1 MEKSYGKKFRILRKT
16 AKITSSKAAE
26 EVGISRSTLERWE
39 RGEAGLDIE
48 KVFKLLEV
56 IHVQKIDFFNNNISN
71 YLKNITLEVSKAYES
86 NDINYLKTQSKK
98 LLSEVEN
105 DSFDKRTFLKAAIYC
120 NAYYDLTGVDIFTD
134 NYKKRLSMYFSK
146 ILSGDEVWYYDDVYF
161 FGNTQNLISPRTIYS
176 LSFSLVFYFKN
187 NNDLEMK
194 FSTAILN
201 TLINAE
207 YILIKKDLKKAKR
220 LDAIISGLDI
230 TDRFAFEKI
239 RYKYMHFML
248 NFLET
253 NDDHNLRLMWAA
265 LELQGLNTL
274 KDGFETAFKQIKQI
288 YSKKS

>member
-176 LSFSLVFYFKN
+176 LSFSLVFYLKN

>member
-1 MEKSYGKKFRILRKT
+1 MKETYGRKFRKLRKAT
-16 AKITSSKAAE
+16 KISSSKAAE
-26 EVGISRSTLERWE
+26 AVGISRSKLERWE

-161 FGNTQNLISPRTIYS
+161 FGNTQNLISPRTVYS

-194 FSTAILN
+194 F
-201 TLINAE
+201 
-207 YILIKKDLKKAKR
+207 
-220 LDAIISGLDI
+220 
-230 TDRFAFEKI
+230 
-239 RYKYMHFML
+239 
-248 NFLET
+248 
-253 NDDHNLRLMWAA
+253 
-265 LELQGLNTL
+265 
-274 KDGFETAFKQIKQI
+274 
-288 YSKKS
+288 

>member
-1 MEKSYGKKFRILRKT
+1 MKETYGRKLRKAT
-16 AKITSSKAAE
+16 KISSSKAAE
-26 EVGISRSTLERWE
+26 AVGISRSKLERWE

-253 NDDHNLRLMWAA
+253 NDDRNLRLMWAA

>member
-1 MEKSYGKKFRILRKT
+1 MKETYGRKLRKAT
-16 AKITSSKAAE
+16 KISSSKAAE
-26 EVGISRSTLERWE
+26 AVGISRSKLERWE

-207 YILIKKDLKKAKR
+207 YILGR
-220 LDAIISGLDI
+220 L
-230 TDRFAFEKI
+230 
-239 RYKYMHFML
+239 
-248 NFLET
+248 
-253 NDDHNLRLMWAA
+253 
-265 LELQGLNTL
+265 
-274 KDGFETAFKQIKQI
+274 
-288 YSKKS
+288 

>member
-1 MEKSYGKKFRILRKT
+1 MKETYGRKLRKAT
-16 AKITSSKAAE
+16 QISSSKAAE
-26 EVGISRSTLERWE
+26 AVGISRSKLERWE

-56 IHVQKIDFFNNNISN
+56 IHVQKIDFFNNISN

-253 NDDHNLRLMWAA
+253 NDDRNLRLMWAA